1 MTVKTMA
8 RLHEGEARMKCI
20 KSFNLT
26 PFELTRSNVYIF
38 VRGAK
43 CYLNLLKLVKS
54 MKTKGHW
61 QYCTVA

>member
-26 PFELTRSNVYIF
+26 PFELTRSMYTYSF
-38 VRGAK
+38 EE
-43 CYLNLLKLVKS
+43 LNAIQ
-54 MKTKGHW
+54 T
-61 QYCTVA
+61 C